1 MIAIKL
7 FGFALAA
14 GIALTSLAMMVWG
27 ERWHKAEVAAY
38 GGERRPW
45 WFYALS
51 ALIVGFYLLALAG
64 FLGGEKS
71 WAGWVLMVF
80 IPIAWLLKSILLIF
94 NPKGR
99 TKVIALSEGSDW
111 TKIGLARLPLALILA
126 MLAAL
131 A

>member
-1 MIAIKL
+1 MSLVKL
-7 FGFALAA
+7 FGFVLAA
-14 GIALTSLAMMVWG
+14 GIALTSLAMMLLG

-38 GGERRPW
+38 GGARRPW

-51 ALIVGFYLLALAG
+51 ALVVGFYLLALTG

-71 WAGWVLMVF
+71 WAGWVLMVL
-80 IPIAWLLKSILLIF
+80 IPTAWLIKNILLIF

-99 TKVIALSEGSDW
+99 TKVTALSEGSGW

-126 MLAAL
+126 ALAAL
-131 A
+131 V